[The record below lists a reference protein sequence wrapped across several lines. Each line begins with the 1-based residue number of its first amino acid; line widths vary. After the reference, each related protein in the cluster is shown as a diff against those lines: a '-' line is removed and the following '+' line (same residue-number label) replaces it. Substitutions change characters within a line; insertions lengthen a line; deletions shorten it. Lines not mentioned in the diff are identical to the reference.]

1 MANCRASVAM
11 AVYNGEKYIKQQL
24 DSIIV
29 QLGDKDELVISYN
42 DSTDDTWNIIT
53 QYAQN
58 DNRIKIYR
66 CDKKDVKENF
76 NNAIIHC
83 GGEYI
88 FLSDQDDV
96 WLPGKVNAVID
107 CFQKNNCD
115 VVLHDCIITD
125 ADLKDY
131 GRRLFNERHSSNSL
145 IRNIIKNSYHGCC
158 MAFHSRMIDKIIPI
172 PSHIPLHD
180 SWIGYIGNIYGQ
192 VVLLYTPLILYRR
205 HTDNCSSDKRQKLQ
219 KCILDRLQL
228 SCALLSRCLKLY
240 LERYVS

>member
-24 DSIIV
+24 DSILV
-29 QLGDKDELVISYN
+29 QLRDKDELIISYN

-58 DNRIKIYR
+58 DKRIKIYR
-66 CDKKDVKENF
+66 CEKKGVKENF

-83 GGEYI
+83 SGEYI

-107 CFQKNNCD
+107 CFHKNNCD
-115 VVLHDCIITD
+115 VVLHNCIITD
-125 ADLKDY
+125 ADLKDS
-131 GRRLFNERHSSNSL
+131 GRRLFMERHASNSL
-145 IRNIIKNSYHGCC
+145 IRNIVKCSYHGSC
-158 MAFHSRMIDKIIPI
+158 MAFHSRIVDKIVPI
-172 PSHIPLHD
+172 PNHIPLHD
-180 SWIGYIGNIYGQ
+180 SWIGYIGNIYGS
-192 VVLLYTPLILYRR
+192 VALLDMPLILYRR
-205 HTDNCSSDKRQKLQ
+205 HTNNCSPDKHQKLQ

-228 SCALLSRCLKLY
+228 IFALIVRYICLHK
-240 LERYVS
+240 VS